1 MRDSKETKA
10 KMKDIAPGNEIDP
23 ILTRIDQLEE
33 LCTQLETTLKDTVT
47 FDALA
52 ARITGKKTLKKRR
65 AKREWSPEEKKAFH
79 ERMVVILGDNSK
91 PIQKAKSS
99 DSEIPQSTLKTDHPP
114 VLTRLD
120 YAVVIQSAIK
130 IHAWISHYP
139 RFPYFNKIIPV

>member
-23 ILTRIDQLEE
+23 ILTRIEKLEE

-79 ERMVVILGDNSK
+79 ERMLTGRQANEKSRLEA
-91 PIQKAKSS
+91 AKT
-99 DSEIPQSTLKTDHPP
+99 EAK
-114 VLTRLD
+114 
-120 YAVVIQSAIK
+120 K
-130 IHAWISHYP
+130 
-139 RFPYFNKIIPV
+139 K